1 MTATAAT
8 IKGYQY
14 CFIQSDHDE
23 ASDDPLPLL
32 DMVLGMVLG
41 REEGARD
48 TGEDVGV

>member
-32 DMVLGMVLG
+32 GMVLG
-41 REEGARD
+41 SSSHEENGR
-48 TGEDVGV
+48 